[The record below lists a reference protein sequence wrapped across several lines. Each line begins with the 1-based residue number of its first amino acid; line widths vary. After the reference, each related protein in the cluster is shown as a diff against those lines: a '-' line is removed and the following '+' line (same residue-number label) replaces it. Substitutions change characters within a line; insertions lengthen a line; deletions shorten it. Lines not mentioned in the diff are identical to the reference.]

1 MKNIAGLNPGIIRG
15 KTMFA
20 LGIALLLLGLALR
33 ISLRLRTH
41 QSTKNLRPQPVGQR
55 TMALELIRLK
65 SQRGFV
71 ESGILIISGLILVLL
86 TGLFN

>member
-1 MKNIAGLNPGIIRG
+1 MKNTAGVTPGKIRG
-15 KTMFA
+15 KIMFA

-33 ISLRLRTH
+33 ISMRLRTH

-55 TMALELIRLK
+55 SMALEIIRLK

-71 ESGILIISGLILVLL
+71 ESGILIASGLILVLL